1 LYKKEADE
9 TRFHNFFANLISME
23 AYSKDSGMSLKLNKW
38 YDCTEQEYIARISE
52 RGATNIAE
60 EGVRGEEDFNGEFGL
75 EQVKVEH
82 LPSVDFESKAE
93 ERSRT
98 GKLFKMSTLQRIL
111 FSFQFRTKLY
121 PTRIAKAEMKQRSIL
136 ESQLQ
141 MKAKSIAKEANEKA
155 KQEEVRLKRN
165 AAAKAEMKQRSILES
180 QLQVRAKSIAD
191 NNQANEKAKE
201 EEVRLKRNAAE
212 AKEQVEKEIRQHAAA
227 EVKVKQQA
235 EEQEML
241 RQQWAVKVE
250 KEAEAR
256 LKQQAAEAKEQAE
269 EQEMLRQQQQ
279 WAAEAEARLKQQV
292 EEQEKLRQQW
302 AAEAEAEARLKQQ
315 AAEAQAEAEARLKD
329 QAGEQEMLRQQ
340 QQQWAAEAQAE
351 AWLKQQAAE
360 AKANDQAGKE
370 ARLRQQATE
379 VNAKESPM
387 EYNENVVGA
396 EGRRSQSFLD
406 GRTSGKTIMK
416 VIEEEI
422 KEVLD
427 AEAEILN
434 NVKAGQSRIA
444 LETGNEAK
452 AIENEK
458 QSEEIKELLDAKAAE
473 TPYTIDSEEEAR
485 LLHDGESGDKSR
497 FASIANDKEGTPA
510 DAELEA
516 VEILKKHG
524 RGSKAE
530 DADDNISALQMSAKM
545 QSTPSD
551 VSKSTPDPKKEKVN
565 EIADSVSGAFTSF
578 IDVGIRTFLKKPKSL
593 DRKQKKDHVKSIAE
607 IDSSLYAEV
616 AEALRAAEEALANP
630 KVKITK
636 SKSKREAETKD
647 SGGKSTT
654 NPVAFTSEIDSI
666 IYDDTIGNTFDVPN
680 AAEVQFSVKKE
691 KLEPIKSMA
700 STHSMH
706 RLEIVDALGA
716 QEYALSDLKK
726 IAAATNVKVKVEE
739 TMQMYEESNTS
750 TRGNAHDKRED
761 TKLVTEVKQFVE
773 TKDKE
778 RIEQIGNK
786 GKARTELE
794 QVVKDMAS
802 NRRLFVSKESS
813 GGTNQSANAKVN
825 AIADTEVGAKTVAKA
840 IEQRLISSKYF
851 FR

>member
-1 LYKKEADE
+1 
-9 TRFHNFFANLISME
+9 
-23 AYSKDSGMSLKLNKW
+23 
-38 YDCTEQEYIARISE
+38 
-52 RGATNIAE
+52 
-60 EGVRGEEDFNGEFGL
+60 
-75 EQVKVEH
+75 
-82 LPSVDFESKAE
+82 
-93 ERSRT
+93 
-98 GKLFKMSTLQRIL
+98 
-111 FSFQFRTKLY
+111 
-121 PTRIAKAEMKQRSIL
+121 
-136 ESQLQ
+136 
-141 MKAKSIAKEANEKA
+141 
-155 KQEEVRLKRN
+155 
-165 AAAKAEMKQRSILES
+165 
-180 QLQVRAKSIAD
+180 
-191 NNQANEKAKE
+191 
-201 EEVRLKRNAAE
+201 
-212 AKEQVEKEIRQHAAA
+212 
-227 EVKVKQQA
+227 
-235 EEQEML
+235 
-241 RQQWAVKVE
+241 
-250 KEAEAR
+250 
-256 LKQQAAEAKEQAE
+256 
-269 EQEMLRQQQQ
+269 
-279 WAAEAEARLKQQV
+279 
-292 EEQEKLRQQW
+292 
-302 AAEAEAEARLKQQ
+302 
-315 AAEAQAEAEARLKD
+315 
-329 QAGEQEMLRQQ
+329 MLRQQ

-427 AEAEILN
+427 AEAENLN

-485 LLHDGESGDKSR
+485 LFHDGESGDKSR
-497 FASIANDKEGTPA
+497 FASIANDKEGTPADAELEAVEILKKHGRGSKAEDADDNISALQMSAKMQSPSRLASNANDKEGTPA

-666 IYDDTIGNTFDVPN
+666 IYDDTIGNAFGVPN

-825 AIADTEVGAKTVAKA
+825 AIADTEVEAKTVAKA

>member
-1 LYKKEADE
+1 MYKKEADE

-93 ERSRT
+93 ERSRA

-279 WAAEAEARLKQQV
+279 WA
-292 EEQEKLRQQW
+292 
-302 AAEAEAEARLKQQ
+302 AEAEARLKQQ

-666 IYDDTIGNTFDVPN
+666 IYDDTIGNAFGVPN

-825 AIADTEVGAKTVAKA
+825 AIADTEVEAKTVAKA

>member
-1 LYKKEADE
+1 LATEA
-9 TRFHNFFANLISME
+9 
-23 AYSKDSGMSLKLNKW
+23 
-38 YDCTEQEYIARISE
+38 
-52 RGATNIAE
+52 
-60 EGVRGEEDFNGEFGL
+60 
-75 EQVKVEH
+75 
-82 LPSVDFESKAE
+82 
-93 ERSRT
+93 
-98 GKLFKMSTLQRIL
+98 
-111 FSFQFRTKLY
+111 
-121 PTRIAKAEMKQRSIL
+121 
-136 ESQLQ
+136 
-141 MKAKSIAKEANEKA
+141 
-155 KQEEVRLKRN
+155 
-165 AAAKAEMKQRSILES
+165 
-180 QLQVRAKSIAD
+180 
-191 NNQANEKAKE
+191 
-201 EEVRLKRNAAE
+201 
-212 AKEQVEKEIRQHAAA
+212 
-227 EVKVKQQA
+227 
-235 EEQEML
+235 
-241 RQQWAVKVE
+241 
-250 KEAEAR
+250 EAEAR
-256 LKQQAAEAKEQAE
+256 LKQQAAEAQAEVEARLKEQAEEQEMLRQQQQWAAEAQAEAWLKQQAAEAEARLKEQAE

-292 EEQEKLRQQW
+292 EEQEMLRQQW
-302 AAEAEAEARLKQQ
+302 AAEAEARLKQQ

-360 AKANDQAGKE
+360 AKANDEAEKE

-706 RLEIVDALGA
+706 RLKIVDALGA

>member
-1 LYKKEADE
+1 MKAKSIAKD
-9 TRFHNFFANLISME
+9 NNQANE
-23 AYSKDSGMSLKLNKW
+23 KAKQEEVRLKRN
-38 YDCTEQEYIARISE
+38 A
-52 RGATNIAE
+52 A
-60 EGVRGEEDFNGEFGL
+60 
-75 EQVKVEH
+75 
-82 LPSVDFESKAE
+82 
-93 ERSRT
+93 
-98 GKLFKMSTLQRIL
+98 
-111 FSFQFRTKLY
+111 
-121 PTRIAKAEMKQRSIL
+121 AKAEMKQRSIL

-141 MKAKSIAKEANEKA
+141 MKAKSIAKDNNQANEKA

-191 NNQANEKAKE
+191 NNQANEKAKQ

-279 WAAEAEARLKQQV
+279 WAAEAEARLKQQ
-292 EEQEKLRQQW
+292 
-302 AAEAEAEARLKQQ
+302 

-360 AKANDQAGKE
+360 AKANDEAEKE

-706 RLEIVDALGA
+706 RLKIVDALGA

>member
-1 LYKKEADE
+1 
-9 TRFHNFFANLISME
+9 M
-23 AYSKDSGMSLKLNKW
+23 
-38 YDCTEQEYIARISE
+38 
-52 RGATNIAE
+52 
-60 EGVRGEEDFNGEFGL
+60 
-75 EQVKVEH
+75 
-82 LPSVDFESKAE
+82 
-93 ERSRT
+93 
-98 GKLFKMSTLQRIL
+98 
-111 FSFQFRTKLY
+111 
-121 PTRIAKAEMKQRSIL
+121 
-136 ESQLQ
+136 
-141 MKAKSIAKEANEKA
+141 
-155 KQEEVRLKRN
+155 
-165 AAAKAEMKQRSILES
+165 
-180 QLQVRAKSIAD
+180 
-191 NNQANEKAKE
+191 
-201 EEVRLKRNAAE
+201 
-212 AKEQVEKEIRQHAAA
+212 
-227 EVKVKQQA
+227 
-235 EEQEML
+235 
-241 RQQWAVKVE
+241 
-250 KEAEAR
+250 
-256 LKQQAAEAKEQAE
+256 
-269 EQEMLRQQQQ
+269 
-279 WAAEAEARLKQQV
+279 
-292 EEQEKLRQQW
+292 
-302 AAEAEAEARLKQQ
+302 
-315 AAEAQAEAEARLKD
+315 
-329 QAGEQEMLRQQ
+329 
-340 QQQWAAEAQAE
+340 
-351 AWLKQQAAE
+351 
-360 AKANDQAGKE
+360 
-370 ARLRQQATE
+370 
-379 VNAKESPM
+379 
-387 EYNENVVGA
+387 
-396 EGRRSQSFLD
+396 
-406 GRTSGKTIMK
+406 
-416 VIEEEI
+416 
-422 KEVLD
+422 
-427 AEAEILN
+427 
-434 NVKAGQSRIA
+434 
-444 LETGNEAK
+444 
-452 AIENEK
+452 
-458 QSEEIKELLDAKAAE
+458 LDAKAAE

-630 KVKITK
+630 KVKIIK

-666 IYDDTIGNTFDVPN
+666 IYDDTIENAFGVPN

-825 AIADTEVGAKTVAKA
+825 AIADTEVEAKTVAKA